1 MKKILGILKR
11 VWILS
16 FFRRLYVA
24 SRYFNK
30 KYLQIV
36 KWGFRSREYTNFTY
50 HLSEDNLGY
59 LAHTIAVVT
68 KLGYDQVMSYM
79 EELQSDKELQDTILS
94 ALEKSPERRYADK
107 EIRFGRRLGWYA
119 FARALKPRIIIETGV
134 DKGLGSVILC
144 AALLRNRDEGKGGRY
159 YGTDINPKAGYFLEG
174 KYREV
179 GEILYGDSIESL
191 SHFGKSIDLFIN
203 DSDHSADYEYR
214 EYLAIRDFIND
225 GTIILGDNAHCT
237 SKLADFSRETNRNF
251 IFFKETPRDHW
262 YPGAGIGISYKGR

>member
-107 EIRFGRRLGWYA
+107 EIRFGRRLG
-119 FARALKPRIIIETGV
+119 
-134 DKGLGSVILC
+134 
-144 AALLRNRDEGKGGRY
+144 
-159 YGTDINPKAGYFLEG
+159 
-174 KYREV
+174 
-179 GEILYGDSIESL
+179 
-191 SHFGKSIDLFIN
+191 
-203 DSDHSADYEYR
+203 
-214 EYLAIRDFIND
+214 
-225 GTIILGDNAHCT
+225 
-237 SKLADFSRETNRNF
+237 
-251 IFFKETPRDHW
+251 
-262 YPGAGIGISYKGR
+262 

>member
-68 KLGYDQVMSYM
+68 KLGYDQIMSYM

-214 EYLAIRDFIND
+214 EYLAIRDLIND